1 MEVALIGGCLFQ
13 ISFSSVN
20 TELFLT
26 TICIYLPHYDAFMFF
41 FMYCHNNLYSFL
53 YLSKRHCSITLL
65 PNNVIACLGHKPI
78 QR

>member
-41 FMYCHNNLYSFL
+41 FMYCHNLLVFIFV
-53 YLSKRHCSITLL
+53 KTTLL
-65 PNNVIACLGHKPI
+65 NYGNT
-78 QR
+78 Q